1 MTEKMNRE
9 ELVELLGALSGE
21 KDEDVLAAAREIHSK
36 VTAADADWN
45 DLLVGDDDN
54 RDDPASTVDDDP
66 APSAAAG
73 NAAAGNVPDDTESL
87 GLIDRMLQK
96 PDVSDDLREE
106 LEGYR
111 EDISEGEFEE
121 MDRKYLRSLSERMK
135 GA

>member
-36 VTAADADWN
+36 VTAAGTDWN
-45 DLLVGDDDN
+45 DLLVGDDEN
-54 RDDPASTVDDDP
+54 RDDPASTADDDP

-73 NAAAGNVPDDTESL
+73 NAPDDTESL

-96 PDVSDDLREE
+96 PDVSDELREE

-111 EDISEGEFEE
+111 EDISEGEFEA
-121 MDRKYLRSLSERMK
+121 MDRKYLRSLFERMK